1 MYSGKDFPVISS
13 DGLRLKLQEI
23 PGYTLSVVEARY
35 DVCAIDI
42 LGLRTDLTTMSEHK
56 N

>member
-23 PGYTLSVVEARY
+23 PGYTLSVIEARY
-35 DVCAIDI
+35 DVRATDI
-42 LGLRTDLTTMSEHK
+42 LVLRADGRYQSV
-56 N
+56 